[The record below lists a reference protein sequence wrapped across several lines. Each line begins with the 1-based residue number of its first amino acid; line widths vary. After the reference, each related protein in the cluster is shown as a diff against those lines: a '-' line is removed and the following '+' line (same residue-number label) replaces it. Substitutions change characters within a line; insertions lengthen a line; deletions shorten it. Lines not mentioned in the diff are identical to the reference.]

1 MNTLNEVQL
10 LLSES
15 DFSDAVVCENKN
27 LIHQVQMKKI
37 LAYFSELYT
46 RAEKFDKN
54 AFCYNKDDIS
64 RNIVHNTISIF
75 GNRGAGKTTFLLSA
89 LSRISGK
96 YSNVACLKIIDP
108 SIIDC
113 KQHPFINI
121 IALIHQYV
129 EEKINQFVCWNKNN
143 NTDRELTEE
152 YRKIYKKLLKGLTFI
167 DGIGTENV
175 YKEWDD
181 ELFISMQGME
191 KAEASNSL
199 IDIFHKYVFYALRIL
214 NKKCFV
220 ISFDDID
227 TNFQKGYEILEVI
240 RKYLTTEQIITILTG
255 DLELYGK
262 LVRKA
267 SWNCFDRDFL
277 KKECEY
283 ASRDK
288 NEFSNMV
295 NHLENQYLLKILKP
309 ELRIHLHT
317 IIEIIKED
325 NCKIKISF
333 DNSSEKLYT
342 LEECYEKLLRHIN
355 LPTNNRRVLS
365 RVLYFMMSLSLRSQ
379 IRLLGL
385 YKNCIYNKKEY
396 ELEDFRKK
404 LEITNSLNSIFWNDI
419 NQKAVNA
426 KKLIT
431 PDFFYTVEMQSF
443 LIRNN
448 VLHYSC
454 NFMPYTNDEI
464 LNKALMAIGAQF
476 NIQAGRFGYMIFD
489 FWLRIS
495 YLQYVIETF
504 EAPDKLETVLKF
516 LEFTSLNEND
526 DLTKSISLAHAYCM
540 KKYSNL
546 YKFHYKTTP
555 GSIIIKG
562 YPEFHNLDKLF
573 TMMFHGTQN
582 EYLQETVFVSVY
594 KILAAVRD
602 LLFYMETDEH
612 GDIIDENEMDSIC
625 LLLNKLCQY
634 KFYNEPSD
642 YINLGIN
649 EYKMIQSGNDE
660 YVFADFEDEKVMEFA
675 TRLFEWKNNFR
686 DKNINVSAQLLQR
699 IFTRFYFSVNNLD
712 MTRKY
717 ENLGDKMNAY
727 IVALLN
733 AVLIEN
739 AIEGNLSSMDLSST
753 GDIVRIFKDNL
764 QKYLARKKNES
775 ILCNLYEWISQCP
788 VFRIFLNPYIVD
800 IIDNKQIEVNWQL
813 YNYEIDKRKAKRIND
828 EIDNINSII
837 KIIKE
842 AIEWATNDSDSENTL
857 YYNEYKY
864 NKNIFEIFIN
874 KKMDKEDFIERKME
888 LYDKLSFFNNEL
900 SLKTTLK
907 NEIQERFRVMYAKFV
922 KDDFKRSDMTT
933 YNVLRSIEIEEP
945 LYEH

>member
-1 MNTLNEVQL
+1 MSTLHEVQL

-27 LIHQVQMKKI
+27 LIHQVQMEKI

-46 RAEKFDKN
+46 RAEKFDRN

-96 YSNVACLKIIDP
+96 YSSVVCLKIIDP

-143 NTDRELTEE
+143 
-152 YRKIYKKLLKGLTFI
+152 I
-167 DGIGTENV
+167 

-309 ELRIHLHT
+309 ELRIHLYT

-333 DNSSEKLYT
+333 DNSSDKLYT
-342 LEECYEKLLRHIN
+342 LEECYEKLLKHIN

-385 YKNCIYNKKEY
+385 YKNCIYKKEY

-495 YLQYVIETF
+495 YLQN
-504 EAPDKLETVLKF
+504 
-516 LEFTSLNEND
+516 SL
-526 DLTKSISLAHAYCM
+526 
-540 KKYSNL
+540 
-546 YKFHYKTTP
+546 
-555 GSIIIKG
+555 
-562 YPEFHNLDKLF
+562 
-573 TMMFHGTQN
+573 
-582 EYLQETVFVSVY
+582 
-594 KILAAVRD
+594 R
-602 LLFYMETDEH
+602 
-612 GDIIDENEMDSIC
+612 
-625 LLLNKLCQY
+625 
-634 KFYNEPSD
+634 
-642 YINLGIN
+642 
-649 EYKMIQSGNDE
+649 
-660 YVFADFEDEKVMEFA
+660 
-675 TRLFEWKNNFR
+675 
-686 DKNINVSAQLLQR
+686 
-699 IFTRFYFSVNNLD
+699 
-712 MTRKY
+712 
-717 ENLGDKMNAY
+717 
-727 IVALLN
+727 
-733 AVLIEN
+733 
-739 AIEGNLSSMDLSST
+739 
-753 GDIVRIFKDNL
+753 
-764 QKYLARKKNES
+764 
-775 ILCNLYEWISQCP
+775 
-788 VFRIFLNPYIVD
+788 
-800 IIDNKQIEVNWQL
+800 
-813 YNYEIDKRKAKRIND
+813 
-828 EIDNINSII
+828 
-837 KIIKE
+837 
-842 AIEWATNDSDSENTL
+842 
-857 YYNEYKY
+857 
-864 NKNIFEIFIN
+864 
-874 KKMDKEDFIERKME
+874 
-888 LYDKLSFFNNEL
+888 
-900 SLKTTLK
+900 
-907 NEIQERFRVMYAKFV
+907 
-922 KDDFKRSDMTT
+922 
-933 YNVLRSIEIEEP
+933 
-945 LYEH
+945 

>member
-1 MNTLNEVQL
+1 MNTLHEVQL
-10 LLSES
+10 QLSES

-27 LIHQVQMKKI
+27 LIHQVQMEKI
-37 LAYFSELYT
+37 LEYFNELYK
-46 RAEKFDKN
+46 RAENFDKSVFDN
-54 AFCYNKDDIS
+54 NYKDDVS

-89 LSRISGK
+89 LSRISRN
-96 YSNVACLKIIDP
+96 YDSVACLKIIDP

-129 EEKINQFVCWNKNN
+129 EEKINRYVYWNN
-143 NTDRELTEE
+143 NINREDTEE
-152 YRKIYKKLLKGLTFI
+152 YRNIYKKLLKGLTFI
-167 DGIGTENV
+167 DGIGTENI

-191 KAEASNSL
+191 KAEASNNL
-199 IDIFHKYVFYALRIL
+199 IDIFHEYVFYALKIL

-325 NCKIKISF
+325 NCKIYISF
-333 DNSSEKLYT
+333 DKGADKFYT
-342 LEECYEKLLRHIN
+342 LEECYEELLKHIN
-355 LPTNNRRVLS
+355 LPINNKRVS
-365 RVLYFMMSLSLRSQ
+365 SSVLNFMMSLSLRSQ

-385 YKNCIYNKKEY
+385 YKNCIYNIKND
-396 ELEDFRKK
+396 ELKDFRNK
-404 LEITNSLNSIFWNDI
+404 LKITNSLNSIFWNDI

-443 LIRNN
+443 LIKNN

-464 LNKALMAIGAQF
+464 LNKALIAIGAQF

-504 EAPDKLETVLKF
+504 EAPEKQETILKF

-540 KKYSNL
+540 KKYSNV
-546 YKFHYKTTP
+546 YNFHYKTTP

-562 YPEFHNLDKLF
+562 YPEFHNINKLF
-573 TMMFHGTQN
+573 TIMFHGTQN
-582 EYLQETVFVSVY
+582 EYLQETVFASVY

-602 LLFYMETDEH
+602 LLFYMETDER
-612 GDIIDENEMDSIC
+612 GDMIDQDGMEGVC

-634 KFYNEPSD
+634 KFYNEPGE
-642 YINLGIN
+642 YTNLGIN

-660 YVFADFEDEKVMEFA
+660 YIFADFEDEKITNFA
-675 TRLFEWKNNFR
+675 TRLSEWKNNFK

-699 IFTRFYFSVNNLD
+699 IFTRFYFSVNNID

-739 AIEGNLSSMDLSST
+739 AIEENLSSMNLNST
-753 GDIVRIFKDNL
+753 GDLVRIFKDNL
-764 QKYLARKKNES
+764 QEYFANKINRS
-775 ILCNLYEWISQCP
+775 ISCNLYEWISVCP
-788 VFRIFLNPYIVD
+788 VFQVFLNPHIVD
-800 IIDNKQIEVNWQL
+800 IIGNKQIEVDWQL

-837 KIIKE
+837 KILKE
-842 AIEWATNDSDSENTL
+842 AIEWTINDSDNKGTF
-857 YYNEYKY
+857 YYNEYEY
-864 NKNIFEIFIN
+864 NNIIFHIFFS
-874 KKMDKEDFIERKME
+874 KKMEKEDFIDKKTE
-888 LYDKLSFFNNEL
+888 LYEKLNFFNNEL
-900 SLKTTLK
+900 SLKTALK
-907 NEIQERFRVMYAKFV
+907 NEIQERFRIMYAKFV
-922 KDDFKRSDMTT
+922 KDDFKKFEVSS

-945 LYEH
+945 VFEK